1 MTNDPQITRL
11 QQQVH
16 ALSAENVALREGN
29 FRGSKAEALL
39 AFEYDRIPDAM
50 KTPRAVALQ
59 RRVATVVIIL
69 VPILLVAVAVIG
81 GFNAYRDH
89 QQSVEMQKRLSDFGD
104 TIDRDVRRAL
114 PH

>member
-1 MTNDPQITRL
+1 MTKEAEITRL
-11 QQQVH
+11 RSQID
-16 ALSAENVALREGN
+16 APSAEDASLGQSG

-39 AFEYDRIPDAM
+39 AFEYDRIPNAM
-50 KTPRAVALQ
+50 KTPRAIALQ

-89 QQSVEMQKRLSDFGD
+89 QQSVEMQKRLSDLGD
-104 TIDRDVRRAL
+104 TIDRDVRQSL